1 MNNYLK
7 RTYPLKAIRRRGD
20 IKVLATVDLE
30 PGQLFVP
37 FFVSK
42 NASIVVE
49 DNAFK
54 YNLDKTIAVDLEWE
68 EREPTEDEKDVGLQE
83 TPFHAVT
90 LLVKQETRLPN
101 EIGWEAKDWNG
112 DEELHPFWL
121 IKRQDGGSGCNC
133 KLFTEM
139 VSVTSTLEFGDL
151 KKRGFCMDLTAGGHC
166 FHVWF
171 PFIVNED
178 SIKKGD
184 EIVLSRRKTE
194 KPGDGKDHE
203 NAKVPTTVFDDLRC
217 RERKRQR
224 T

>member
-1 MNNYLK
+1 M
-7 RTYPLKAIRRRGD
+7 
-20 IKVLATVDLE
+20 
-30 PGQLFVP
+30 
-37 FFVSK
+37 

-49 DNAFK
+49 ESSCK
-54 YNLDKTIAVDLEWE
+54 YNVDKTIAVDLEWQ
-68 EREPTEDEKDVGLQE
+68 EREPTDYEKNCGLE
-83 TPFHAVT
+83 EAPTHAVT
-90 LLVKQETRLPN
+90 LLVKQETRLPK

-133 KLFTEM
+133 KVVTEM

-151 KKRGFCMDLTAGGHC
+151 KKRGFCMDLTSGGHC
-166 FHVWF
+166 VNVCF
-171 PFIVNED
+171 PFIVNEG

-194 KPGDGKDHE
+194 NPGDGKDHE
-203 NAKVPTTVFDDLRC
+203 NAEVPTTVFDDLTC
-217 RERKRQR
+217 RARKSRR